1 MIHFVPTG
9 LLLPKFI
16 MKTGIFCT
24 YENYR
29 HNAQQAIAEQNA
41 LVQHA
46 ESLGFEEAWVTE
58 HHFDEFHVS
67 PSILPLLAHL
77 AGITSHIQLGS
88 AAVLLAFHNPIQ
100 VAEDIA
106 TLDNLCNGRFM
117 FGIAKGG
124 PFPEQNKHFVTP
136 MAESRAKTLEAMA
149 LIWKLLYESEVSFQ
163 GQFYECDRVTI
174 YPKPIQHP
182 MPVFVASGD
191 DDAIAF
197 AAAHS
202 FGLMGG
208 APFSLQ
214 KLKMTL
220 AKYRQLNRSGTENL
234 MLSRFFF
241 VAKTDS
247 EAMCEALPF
256 IDKFSTRM
264 QSLAARVQQSG
275 NTQNFTQLSQQTKTF
290 DPDFLIANS
299 IIGSVQTC
307 RDKVKQFQDELNL
320 GAIALKPVAFNLLK
334 NQESLTR
341 YNQEVRS
348 YV

>member
-1 MIHFVPTG
+1 
-9 LLLPKFI
+9 

-24 YENYR
+24 YEN
-29 HNAQQAIAEQNA
+29 HHQNAHCAIAEQVA

-46 ESLGFEEAWVTE
+46 EFLGFEEAWVTE

-77 AGITSHIQLGS
+77 AGVTTKIQLGS
-88 AAVLLAFHNPIQ
+88 AAVLLAFHHPIQ

-106 TLDNLCNGRFM
+106 TLDNLCNGRFA

-124 PFPEQNKHFVTP
+124 PFPEQNKHFATP
-136 MAESRAKTLEAMA
+136 MSESRAKTLEAMA
-149 LIWKLLYESEVSFQ
+149 LIWKLLYESEVSFN
-163 GQFYECDRVTI
+163 GQFYQCDRVTV
-174 YPKPIQHP
+174 YPKPLQKPI
-182 MPVFVASGD
+182 PVFVASGD
-191 DDAIAF
+191 DGAIDF
-197 AAAHS
+197 ASAHS

-214 KLKMTL
+214 KLKTTL
-220 AKYRQLNRSGTENL
+220 AKYRQLNASGSEKL
-234 MLSRFFF
+234 VLSRFFF
-241 VAKTDS
+241 VAQTDE
-247 EAMCEALPF
+247 EALCEALPF
-256 IDKFSTRM
+256 IEKFSTRM
-264 QSLAARVQQSG
+264 QTFAARIQDSG
-275 NTQNFTQLSQQTKTF
+275 NTQNFTQLSQQSNTF
-290 DPDFLIANS
+290 DPDFLITNS

-307 RDKVKQFQDELNL
+307 RDKVKQLQDELNL
-320 GAIALKPVAFNLLK
+320 GTIALKPVAFNLLK

>member
-1 MIHFVPTG
+1 
-9 LLLPKFI
+9 

-24 YENYR
+24 YENY
-29 HNAQQAIAEQNA
+29 HQNAQTAIADQVA

-46 ESLGFEEAWVTE
+46 ETLGFEEAWVTE
-58 HHFDEFHVS
+58 HHFDESHVS

-77 AGITSHIQLGS
+77 AGVTKTIQLGS

-100 VAEDIA
+100 VAEAIA
-106 TLDNLCNGRFM
+106 TIDQLCHGRFA

-124 PFPEQNKHFVTP
+124 PFPEQNKHFSVS
-136 MAESRAKTLEAMA
+136 MSDSRAKTLEAMA
-149 LIWKLLYESEVSFQ
+149 LIWKLLSESEVSFQ

-174 YPKPIQHP
+174 YPKPFQSS

-191 DDAIAF
+191 EDAIAF

-214 KLKMTL
+214 KLKTTL
-220 AKYRQLNRSGTENL
+220 AKYRQLNCSGSEKL
-234 MLSRFFF
+234 VLARFCF
-241 VAKTDS
+241 VARTDS
-247 EAMCEALPF
+247 EALSEALPF
-256 IDKFSTRM
+256 IDKFSNRM
-264 QSLAARVQQSG
+264 QKLANQIRSSG
-275 NTQNFTQLSQQTKTF
+275 NTQDFTQLSQQSNPF

-307 RDKVKQFQDELNL
+307 RDKVKQLQDELNL
-320 GAIALKPVAFNLLK
+320 GSIALQPVGLDLLK

-341 YNQEVRS
+341 YHQEVRS
-348 YV
+348 YI

>member
-1 MIHFVPTG
+1 
-9 LLLPKFI
+9 

-24 YENYR
+24 YENY
-29 HNAQQAIAEQNA
+29 HHDAHCAIAEQVA
-41 LVQHA
+41 LVKHA

-58 HHFDEFHVS
+58 HHFDQFHVS
-67 PSILPLLAHL
+67 PSILPLLAYL
-77 AGITSHIQLGS
+77 AGVTTTIQLGS

-106 TLDNLCNGRFM
+106 TIDHLCNGRFS

-124 PFPEQNKHFVTP
+124 PFPEQNKHFATP
-136 MAESRAKTLEAMA
+136 MLESRAKTLEAMA

-163 GQFYECDRVTI
+163 GQFYECDRVTV
-174 YPKPIQHP
+174 YPKPVQQPI
-182 MPVFVASGD
+182 PVFIASGD
-191 DDAIAF
+191 EDAIAF

-214 KLKMTL
+214 KLKTTL
-220 AKYRQLNRSGTENL
+220 ANYRQLNASGSENL
-234 MLSRFFF
+234 VLSRFFF
-241 VAKTDS
+241 VARTDE
-247 EAMCEALPF
+247 EAVSEALPF

-264 QSLAARVQQSG
+264 QAFATRIQSSG
-275 NTQNFTQLSQQTKTF
+275 NTQNFTQLSRQSNPF
-290 DPDFLIANS
+290 NPDFLIANS

-307 RDKVKQFQDELNL
+307 RDKVKQLQDELNL
-320 GAIALKPVAFNLLK
+320 GTIALKPVAFNVLK

-348 YV
+348 YVS